1 MALTTYAM
9 MEKLI
14 KLPDDTSQLLDH
26 LLNGRFVINA
36 KLVDRENRWRDI
48 EQMVNRMIYALILA
62 ALILASAI
70 IVALSTGGLSII
82 AIIVFLGAA
91 IVGIWLLISI
101 FKSGMF

>member
-1 MALTTYAM
+1 
-9 MEKLI
+9 
-14 KLPDDTSQLLDH
+14 
-26 LLNGRFVINA
+26 
-36 KLVDRENRWRDI
+36 
-48 EQMVNRMIYALILA
+48 MIYALILA